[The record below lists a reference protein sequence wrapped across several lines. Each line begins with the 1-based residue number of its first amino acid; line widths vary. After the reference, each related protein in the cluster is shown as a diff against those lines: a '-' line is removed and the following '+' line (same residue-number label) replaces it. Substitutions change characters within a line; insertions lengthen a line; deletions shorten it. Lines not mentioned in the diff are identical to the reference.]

1 LPGNAG
7 AAGELSFE
15 SCNAMSVRRLT
26 SKDTPDEAPARN
38 TLRSIILG
46 LLGARPMTGYDIKL
60 AFDRAIASYW
70 NAGNSQIYTTLKAL
84 EHDGLVESEL
94 VIQQHRP
101 NRKLYRLTAQG
112 QAELEAWLEEPAP
125 ERFTK
130 DEFLAKLFFCGQ
142 TADEVALQHLLEHR
156 QAVETQLAHME
167 QVLQRYTQRP
177 ARRPHLLEYQLLVRE
192 YKAETLRADL
202 AVTERAIARLQERR
216 VGQPTDSNT

>member
-1 LPGNAG
+1 
-7 AAGELSFE
+7 
-15 SCNAMSVRRLT
+15 MSGRRLT
-26 SKDTPDEAPARN
+26 GKDARHEEPPNARN

-46 LLGARPMTGYDIKL
+46 LLGARPMTGYDIKQ

-70 NAGNSQIYTTLKAL
+70 NAGNSQIYTTLKTL
-84 EHDGLVESEL
+84 EQDGLVESEV

-101 NRKLYRLTAQG
+101 NRKLYRLTPQG
-112 QAELEAWLEEPAP
+112 QAELEAWLQESAP

-142 TADEVALQHLLEHR
+142 TSDEVALRHLREHR
-156 QAVETQLAHME
+156 QALEEQVAHME
-167 QVLQRYTQRP
+167 WVLQHYTQRP

-202 AVTERAIARLQERR
+202 AVTERAIARLCERIGKER
-216 VGQPTDSNT
+216 PAEAVESEREL

>member
-1 LPGNAG
+1 MPAHRLNGKNAQEELPI
-7 AAGELSFE
+7 
-15 SCNAMSVRRLT
+15 
-26 SKDTPDEAPARN
+26 ARS

-46 LLGARPMTGYDIKL
+46 LLGARPMTGYDIKQ

-70 NAGNSQIYTTLKAL
+70 NAGNSQIYTTLKTL

-101 NRKLYRLTAQG
+101 NRKLYRLTPQG
-112 QAELEAWLEEPAP
+112 QAELAEWLKESAPA
-125 ERFTK
+125 RFTK

-142 TADEVALQHLLEHR
+142 TTDEIALRHLVEHR
-156 QAVETQLAHME
+156 QALEAQLAHME
-167 QVLQRYTQRP
+167 WVLQRYTQRP

-202 AVTERAIARLQERR
+202 AVTERAIARLRERIEGR
-216 VGQPTDSNT
+216 APVELAESDRKE

>member
-1 LPGNAG
+1 
-7 AAGELSFE
+7 
-15 SCNAMSVRRLT
+15 
-26 SKDTPDEAPARN
+26 
-38 TLRSIILG
+38 
-46 LLGARPMTGYDIKL
+46 MTGYDIKL

-70 NAGNSQIYTTLKAL
+70 NAGNSQIYTTLKTL

-142 TADEVALQHLLEHR
+142 TADEVALQHLVEHR

-202 AVTERAIARLQERR
+202 AVTERAIARLQARIA
-216 VGQPTDSNT
+216 GQSPKSDDQ

>member
-1 LPGNAG
+1 MPG
-7 AAGELSFE
+7 
-15 SCNAMSVRRLT
+15 RRLT
-26 SKDTPDEAPARN
+26 GKDAYHEEPPNARN

-46 LLGARPMTGYDIKL
+46 LLGARPMTGYDIKQ

-84 EHDGLVESEL
+84 EHEGLVESEV

-101 NRKLYRLTAQG
+101 NRKLYRLTPQG
-112 QAELEAWLEEPAP
+112 QVELEVWLQESAP

-142 TADEVALQHLLEHR
+142 TSDEIALRHLIEHHQALE
-156 QAVETQLAHME
+156 AQLAHME
-167 QVLQRYTQRP
+167 WVLQRYTQRP

-202 AVTERAIARLQERR
+202 TVTERAIARLHERIA
-216 VGQPTDSNT
+216 GQQPSGVAEREREP

>member
-1 LPGNAG
+1 
-7 AAGELSFE
+7 
-15 SCNAMSVRRLT
+15 MSVRHVNG
-26 SKDTPDEAPARN
+26 KEEQEEAPAPRN

-46 LLGARPMTGYDIKL
+46 LLGARPMSGYDIKL

-84 EHDGLVESEL
+84 EHEGLVESEV

-101 NRKLYRLTAQG
+101 NRKLYRLTPQG
-112 QAELEAWLEEPAP
+112 QAEVDAWLKEPAP

-142 TADEVALQHLLEHR
+142 TTDEVALRHLSEHR
-156 QAVETQLAHME
+156 QALEAQLAHME
-167 QVLQRYTQRP
+167 WVLQTYTQRP
-177 ARRPHLLEYQLLVRE
+177 ARRPRLLEYQLLVRE

-202 AVTERAIARLQERR
+202 AVTERAIVRLRARID
-216 VGQPTDSNT
+216 GQQSGEVQDGDTPSDS